1 MSQTICLLPL
11 WRIAFVRLLWL
22 AAFLMANRPFL
33 SCWAETVKDREGA
46 VRSGKAKMEKS
57 DRWVYN
63 DVKSGFSEAEWP
75 PPPLGLQLVS
85 ICIGR
90 VCCPFHE
97 YR

>member
-22 AAFLMANRPFL
+22 AAFLMANRLFL
-33 SCWAETVKDREGA
+33 SCWAETVNDRESA
-46 VRSGKAKMEKS
+46 FRSGKAKMEKS

-63 DVKSGFSEAEWP
+63 DVKSGFSEAEWSP
-75 PPPLGLQLVS
+75 LPLGLQLVS
-85 ICIGR
+85 ICIGGVR
-90 VCCPFHE
+90 CPFHE